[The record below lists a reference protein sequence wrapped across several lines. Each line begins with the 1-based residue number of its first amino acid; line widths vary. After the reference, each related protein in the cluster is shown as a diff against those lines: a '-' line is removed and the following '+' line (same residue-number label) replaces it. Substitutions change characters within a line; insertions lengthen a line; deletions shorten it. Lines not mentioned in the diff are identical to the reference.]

1 MNILQLRCPSCSQ
14 LIETT
19 DSMSGQV
26 ISCPACSGDLQIPVI
41 VENQTTSR
49 KALPDAG
56 QEAAT
61 ESITPASTLAQGSPE
76 TELSGFEIKK
86 GLSRSDHFTSQD
98 EETTK
103 PPKPPVPQSQ
113 APPMHQGPERRNAPG
128 SVSSLVLGIIS
139 IPLALVGGFFVML
152 ILLFSGGRDDE
163 FIVFHFASLV
173 VGTLAIAM
181 AAKAKR
187 AIASSAGHYNG
198 GGKAMAGMTCGI
210 IGIVIFVLFLVPM
223 LSAMLS
229 VTY

>member
-49 KALPDAG
+49 EALPDAG

-76 TELSGFEIKK
+76 TELSGFEMKK
-86 GLSRSDHFTSQD
+86 GLSPSDHFTSQD

-139 IPLALVGGFFVML
+139 IPLALVVGFFIML
-152 ILLFSGGRDDE
+152 IVAFSGDDE
-163 FIVFHFASLV
+163 AIVFHFASLV
-173 VGTLAIAM
+173 VGILAIAM

-198 GGKAMAGMTCGI
+198 GGKAIAGMTCGI
-210 IGIVIFVLFLVPM
+210 IGIVIFVLFLV
-223 LSAMLS
+223 AMLS
-229 VTY
+229 EM